1 MTSTNP
7 LARLSALCL
16 ALPGAERED
25 MGEHAAFRACKKV
38 FVYYLHN
45 HHGDG
50 IVGFACKLPRA
61 ENTALIAARPDR
73 FYMPAYVG
81 PRGWVGFRL
90 DRSRIAWTEVA
101 ELVRVSYTLVAP
113 KRLLREL
120 EPTPNPPR
128 KNPDFAGKTR
138 CQVIGVSS
146 ITIEMP

>member
-7 LARLSALCL
+7 LPRLSAICL

-25 MGEHAAFRACKKV
+25 MGEHAAFRAGKKV

-50 IVGFACKLPRA
+50 ILGFACKLPPG
-61 ENTALIAARPDR
+61 ENAALIAARPDR

-113 KRLLREL
+113 NRFLRQL
-120 EPTPNPPR
+120 ESLPKPR
-128 KNPDFAGKTR
+128 KIGDFPRKTPW
-138 CQVIGVSS
+138 QDIEASS
-146 ITIEMP
+146 STIKRS

>member
-1 MTSTNP
+1 MLLHPPLREAPVTRSTAAPDDP
-7 LARLSALCL
+7 LARLTTLCL

-25 MGEHAAFRACKKV
+25 MGEHAAFRAGKKV

-50 IVGFACKLPRA
+50 IVGFTCKLPPG

-90 DRSRIAWTEVA
+90 DRPRIAWTEVA
-101 ELVRVSYTLVAP
+101 ELMRVSYTLVAP

-120 EPTPNPPR
+120 DLSESGGEKR
-128 KNPDFAGKTR
+128 
-138 CQVIGVSS
+138 
-146 ITIEMP
+146 